1 MPKTQLYLGTLLGLQ
16 LLLGAGIF
24 VSQSSS
30 GSGQAPEPLLQ
41 FAPAEVDRIAITG
54 ADQKTTTLQR
64 ADGQWQLA
72 DSALPANQSKVQTL
86 LENLGKLQTSWPVAN
101 TGSGRERFEVS
112 EDKFQRHLTL
122 AQGDSTLGELYFGTS
137 PGFRQTH
144 GRRADD
150 AAVYSLAFNSIDLPT
165 DQNDWLDKTLLG
177 LEGFERIEGSDF
189 VLRKDGEAWQLENA
203 AEGQSLDQEK
213 AKALAGALDNLR
225 VLRLLDSEPVAAE
238 GEAREEHS
246 LRVSKGE
253 QQWQYT
259 LAKVGNTAFV
269 GRDDL
274 PQRFTLSSAD
284 YDKLAKASL
293 QELLAVAATSA
304 GEAAGDR
311 LQFLHAF
318 DITFEGFAPG
328 AGARGAARVGG
339 SHDDGVGM
347 LDAEVVV
354 MPGRGADDLR
364 AFAVAFQQISA
375 DLRVA
380 AFGFMVGGF
389 ADVVQQAAASGQPA
403 V

>member
-54 ADQKTTTLQR
+54 ADQRTTTLQR
-64 ADGQWQLA
+64 TDGQWQLA
-72 DSALPANQSKVQTL
+72 DSELPANQSKVQSL
-86 LENLGKLQTSWPVAN
+86 LDNLSKLQTGWPVAN
-101 TGSGRERFEVS
+101 TESGRERFEVS

-189 VLRKDGEAWQLENA
+189 VLRKDGETWQLENA

-284 YDKLAKASL
+284 YEKLAKASL

-304 GEAAGDR
+304 GEAAG
-311 LQFLHAF
+311 
-318 DITFEGFAPG
+318 EN
-328 AGARGAARVGG
+328 
-339 SHDDGVGM
+339 
-347 LDAEVVV
+347 
-354 MPGRGADDLR
+354 
-364 AFAVAFQQISA
+364 
-375 DLRVA
+375 
-380 AFGFMVGGF
+380 
-389 ADVVQQAAASGQPA
+389 
-403 V
+403 